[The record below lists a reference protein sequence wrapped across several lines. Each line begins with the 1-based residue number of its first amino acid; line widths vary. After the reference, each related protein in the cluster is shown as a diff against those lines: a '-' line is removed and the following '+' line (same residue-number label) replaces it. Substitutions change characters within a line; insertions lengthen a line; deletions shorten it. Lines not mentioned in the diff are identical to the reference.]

1 MPDAGDAQL
10 RLLRAEGG
18 GERWGALFTPER
30 VVLVSLASPAESASS
45 SLWLSSLSRPL
56 SSSLLFLL
64 SLAALPRELRGRW
77 SRDDRNT
84 FKGL

>member
-18 GERWGALFTPER
+18 GERWGAFFTPER
-30 VVLVSLASPAESASS
+30 VVLVSLAGPAESASS
-45 SLWLSSLSRPL
+45 SLWRSSLSRPL
-56 SSSLLFLL
+56 SL
-64 SLAALPRELRGRW
+64 SLPFPRLLPALLREVCGRW